1 MCRFAFESNPVQ
13 NNWFIGQ
20 PASRARFAQ
29 LDLNN
34 DGVIDE
40 DELNQ
45 FALAVALSQN
55 AAAGQTR
62 SVAGIGLN
70 AAMQH
75 SSDFVDPITGEEL
88 AAVSPKHEH
97 HCILAAIAVVRSVLD
112 SAITTP
118 WTKVI
123 LGVLVAPFEDLG
135 KDATQFCSLVMPL
148 LSRMVTRVRVRVRGV
163 FPHTA
168 YRHHR

>member
-1 MCRFAFESNPVQ
+1 M
-13 NNWFIGQ
+13 
-20 PASRARFAQ
+20 
-29 LDLNN
+29 DLNN

-55 AAAGQTR
+55 AAATGSNRT
-62 SVAGIGLN
+62 VAGIGLN

-75 SSDFVDPITGEEL
+75 TSDFVDSISGEEH

-97 HCILAAIAVVRSVLD
+97 HCILAAIGVVQNVLES
-112 SAITTP
+112 SANTP

-123 LGVLVAPFEDLG
+123 LGILVAPFEDLG

-148 LSRMVTRVRVRVRGV
+148 LSRMVSEALLRVRLSSI
-163 FPHTA
+163 HM
-168 YRHHR
+168 